1 MERNK
6 AKGQTG
12 SRKQR
17 TLQATLE
24 IPTFTSQQWSVTE
37 NLPQIM
43 TWSHVCCRKTALRE
57 IQKLGWK
64 GKAQQ
69 HHCFLLWDTYFNK
82 GEWLYVLFKS
92 HMLNCQVKTTKSWL
106 YTKDL
111 WKYNTQDYWKE
122 FKVTSFFLKNHS
134 YLLHLASH
142 KVFCCHKPSTLI
154 SPPQT

>member
-12 SRKQR
+12 SRQQR

-24 IPTFTSQQWSVTE
+24 IPTFTGQQWAVTE

-43 TWSHVCCRKTALRE
+43 TWSHVCCRKTAVGLERKSPTTSLFPALR
-57 IQKLGWK
+57 
-64 GKAQQ
+64 
-69 HHCFLLWDTYFNK
+69 FTYFNK
-82 GEWLYVLFKS
+82 GKWLYVLFKS

-111 WKYNTQDYWKE
+111 RKYNTQDYWKE
-122 FKVTSFFLKNHS
+122 LKVTSFFLIKHS
-134 YLLHLASH
+134 YLIHLASH